1 MAKKEQLVHNV
12 VDVTHTADVAAV
24 TSSSDWA
31 ALIQSPYTWITLS
44 TLLFLGI
51 FLRYVLP
58 PINRALDARSH
69 KIYEQLEQATLLRAQ
84 AQELLASYERE
95 RESNAKEAEA
105 IIAAAKAEAE
115 ALRTRAETDL
125 KQALERRSVQ
135 AVEKIARAEQEAVAF
150 VRAQMLDIAGK
161 AASQI
166 LQKELESSKEDPAIT
181 RAITAIEQQ
190 LH

>member
-1 MAKKEQLVHNV
+1 MAKKEQLVQNV

-24 TSSSDWA
+24 ASNPDWA
-31 ALIQSPYTWITLS
+31 ALMQSPYTWITLS
-44 TLLFLGI
+44 TILFLGI
-51 FLRYVLP
+51 FLRYALP

-115 ALRTRAETDL
+115 ALRARAESDL
-125 KQALERRSVQ
+125 KQALDRRSQQ
-135 AVEKIARAEQEAVAF
+135 ALEKIARAEQEAIAF
-150 VRAQMLDIAGK
+150 VRTQMVDAATKATATIVGAQ
-161 AASQI
+161 
-166 LQKELESSKEDPAIT
+166 LENSKEDPAI
-181 RAITAIEQQ
+181 AVALKAIEQQ
-190 LH
+190 IH